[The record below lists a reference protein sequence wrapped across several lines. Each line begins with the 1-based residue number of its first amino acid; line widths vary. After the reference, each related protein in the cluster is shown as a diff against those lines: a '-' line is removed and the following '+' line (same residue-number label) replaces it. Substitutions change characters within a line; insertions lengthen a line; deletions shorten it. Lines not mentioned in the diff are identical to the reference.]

1 MRHLIA
7 ASLVASFGLT
17 ATQAEAA
24 SAPRQVFVDAC
35 KSVKAQAA
43 DAGPEAVRAKPTV
56 KAIMDVA
63 GGNDCEAIAKN
74 AAGLTS
80 LDISGKGLTDVS
92 VVAFMKNLTTL
103 NISNNKVSD
112 ISAVKGL
119 TALTK
124 LNIAQNTVTDISAV
138 AALTALDTLNISKNA
153 VNDLGAIKD
162 LPALKTL
169 RADNNQIAKAF
180 AVSNVK
186 TLNSVNLNNNKIEN
200 LAPLAKNK
208 KLKELK
214 VKGNPVKNC
223 PDGNK
228 VEVKGKEIENT
239 DLLKGI
245 CKDEAY
251 KGGK

>member
-7 ASLVASFGLT
+7 ASLLASFGLT

-24 SAPRQVFVDAC
+24 TAPRQVFMDAC
-35 KSVKAQAA
+35 KSIKGQAA
-43 DAGPEAVRAKPTV
+43 DASPETTRAKATV
-56 KAIMDVA
+56 KAIIDVA
-63 GGNDCEAIAKN
+63 GGTTCEDSAK
-74 AAGLTS
+74 AAAALTE
-80 LDISGKGLTDVS
+80 LDISGKELTEIS
-92 VVAFMKNLTTL
+92 AVAFLSNLTTL

-119 TALTK
+119 TKLTK
-124 LNIAQNTVTDISAV
+124 LNLAQNTVTDISAV
-138 AALTALDTLNISKNA
+138 AALTALDTLNISKNS

-169 RADNNQIAKAF
+169 RADNNQIEKAF

-186 TLNSVNLNNNKIEN
+186 TLNSVNLNNNKIQN

-208 KLKELK
+208 KLKDLK
-214 VKGNPVKNC
+214 VKGNPVKTC